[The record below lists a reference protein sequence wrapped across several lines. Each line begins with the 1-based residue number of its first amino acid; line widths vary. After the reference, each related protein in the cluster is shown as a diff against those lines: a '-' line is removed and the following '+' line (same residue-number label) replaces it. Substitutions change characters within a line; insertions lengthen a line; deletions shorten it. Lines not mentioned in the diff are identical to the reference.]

1 MSAADGIF
9 PVSHGGNI
17 RIHRFA
23 NNAADISGSEEILT
37 LLDMTADISII
48 QDLTKPAVLRY
59 PIAVIG
65 TAGSGDAADIRS
77 LHCYC
82 FSLRWGLIG
91 MICIVFCRIDFCMYI
106 AMVFCMLYRRTF
118 HIPHD
123 AADVIGPGHV

>member
-48 QDLTKPAVLRY
+48 QDLTKPAVVRC

-82 FSLRWGLIG
+82 FPLDGDL
-91 MICIVFCRIDFCMYI
+91 
-106 AMVFCMLYRRTF
+106 
-118 HIPHD
+118 
-123 AADVIGPGHV
+123 